1 MSVEI
6 HDRKIKLLSA
16 IEEFR
21 QKEAELNAERQR
33 QLGSIAAAES
43 EVGRCNDE
51 LGDIRENQLR
61 LKREM
66 DGLRDELFARPEDEG
81 MVADEAHI
89 PTEDGA
95 PVETDAKR
103 AWKDRQR
110 QLRQVQ

>member
-1 MSVEI
+1 MQQL
-6 HDRKIKLLSA
+6 RAKLAGAMTSWA
-16 IEEFR
+16 IF
-21 QKEAELNAERQR
+21 
-33 QLGSIAAAES
+33 
-43 EVGRCNDE
+43 
-51 LGDIRENQLR
+51 RENKLR

-66 DGLRDELFARPEDEG
+66 DGLRDELFARPEDER